1 MFSVSLHPTS
11 ALAAKLITTK
21 VSLPNEAQ
29 MPDVWLDTVTPKIS
43 IAIHSLLPSLH
54 AKGYSTLVTA
64 KRQTQTTDM
73 LNALKVPFETVGE
86 YGTTLKEKLAFE
98 QKRTLEF
105 LELFE
110 KVGYPKVLWTHGDV
124 SAIRTAF
131 GLNIP
136 IVYANDTVFAYHV
149 AKLACPLVNWLVAP
163 LCFGKSWSKFGISKS
178 KIVHYDGLEEL
189 AWLKG
194 TEFEQPKFL
203 QELASKKPIIL
214 FRDAEYQAAYFRD
227 SKIDT
232 QKLLRKL
239 TELATVVYLPRYED
253 ERDKLKDVPN
263 LWISSK
269 PVLTAQLIP
278 YIDVM
283 VGSGGTA
290 CRETAFRGI
299 PTVNF
304 HFWDVQA
311 RYLRKKGF
319 PIQIIRNPN
328 KVLQHIKKILKIR
341 KTYREHTER
350 LIEKLESPIPCWNK
364 YIEICLKKKPN

>member
-1 MFSVSLHPTS
+1 
-11 ALAAKLITTK
+11 
-21 VSLPNEAQ
+21 

-43 IAIHSLLPSLH
+43 IAIHILLPVLQ
-54 AKGYSTLVTA
+54 AKGYTTLVTA

-73 LNALKVPFETVGE
+73 LDALKVTYKTVGE

-105 LELFE
+105 LDLFD
-110 KVGYPKVLWTHGDV
+110 KTGYPKVLWTHGDV

-136 IVYANDTVFAYHV
+136 IIYANDTVFAYHV
-149 AKLACPLVNWLVAP
+149 AKLACPLVDWLVTP
-163 LCFGKSWSKFGISKS
+163 LCFGKSWSKFGIPRSR
-178 KIVHYDGLEEL
+178 IVQYDGLEEL

-194 TEFEQPKFL
+194 AKFEQPKFL
-203 QELASKKPIIL
+203 LNLVRKRPLIL
-214 FRDAEYQAAYFRD
+214 FRDAEYQAVYFQD
-227 SKIDT
+227 SRIDT
-232 QKLLRKL
+232 HKLLRKIA
-239 TELATVVYLPRYED
+239 ELATVVYLPRYQGEK
-253 ERDKLKDVPN
+253 DKLRDIPN
-263 LWISSK
+263 LWVSPK

-290 CRETAFRGI
+290 CRETAFMGI

-319 PIQIIRNPN
+319 PIQIIRNPDRI
-328 KVLQHIKKILKIR
+328 LQRVKKILKNP
-341 KTYREHTER
+341 KAYHMQTESS
-350 LIEKLESPIPCWNK
+350 IEKLESPIPCWTK
-364 YIEICLKKKPN
+364 YIERCLSKEA